1 MDLDLL
7 SAQVGV
13 VLGNIV
19 KRDSCTLRV
28 NQILLYL
35 WDNQNSLNV
44 HLGIEKLGRI

>member
-19 KRDSCTLRV
+19 KRDSRTLRD

-35 WDNQNSLNV
+35 WDNQNALNV
-44 HLGIEKLGRI
+44 HLGIEKPGRI